1 MLKNKQ
7 LSTTKLLKNE
17 ANKKSDQYK
26 LKGESGNEYYLKR
39 VIGRGTFGVV
49 YEAFTADNISEEE
62 TIDTENT
69 SDDLSDEEKAINF
82 NKNLIIIN
90 ANNANFEENKDKFAI
105 KRYFKSFNP
114 KSSQV
119 ELSILSYLR
128 KKVNDNR
135 LLKIID
141 GKYVEKTGDF
151 YFISPFFKHQK
162 FVEYY
167 KSMSFEKIR
176 IYMYQL
182 LTCIKKIHSAG
193 IIHRDI
199 KPDNFLF
206 NVETNECCLIDFGL
220 AEIDIDSNNFEDIN
234 AKNQED
240 EDYQILNKIQQRH
253 YRHKLGTRGYASP
266 EVIFISPYQDGGV
279 DVWGA
284 GIILLI
290 LLSQRNNIFNMNQFS
305 KIESESIKDVI
316 PLIELFGVDKIV
328 EIAKVCRCNIFIGN
342 IFKDY
347 KVHGGIEKLIKKEP
361 RNSKEQR
368 LLNLAKDLL
377 YKLLELNF
385 KKRITAQKAL
395 EHEFFRGIKIV

>member
-1 MLKNKQ
+1 MIKNKNSTNKK
-7 LSTTKLLKNE
+7 LSKNE
-17 ANKKSDQYK
+17 NNKKFDYK
-26 LKGESGNEYYLKR
+26 LTGESGTEYYLRR

-49 YEAFTADNISEEE
+49 YEAFTTDNLSEEE
-62 TIDTENT
+62 TVDTENT
-69 SDDLSDEEKAINF
+69 SEDLSEEEKANNF
-82 NKNLIIIN
+82 NKNLIIRS
-90 ANNANFEENKDKFAI
+90 ANNINFHENKYKYAI

-114 KSSQV
+114 KSSQI
-119 ELSILSYLR
+119 ELSILSYLSS
-128 KKVNDNR
+128 KTNDNR
-135 LLKIID
+135 ILKIID
-141 GKYVEKTGDF
+141 GKYSEKTGDF

-162 FVEYY
+162 FVEYF
-167 KSMSFEKIR
+167 KNMSFEKIR

-220 AEIDIDSNNFEDIN
+220 AEIDIDSKIFENINN
-234 AKNQED
+234 KNQED
-240 EDYQILNKIQQRH
+240 EDYQILTKIQQKH

-305 KIESESIKDVI
+305 KIESESIKDII
-316 PLIELFGVDKIV
+316 PLIELFGVDKV
-328 EIAKVCRCNIFIGN
+328 LDIAKKCQCNIYIGN

-361 RNSKEQR
+361 KNGREQR

-385 KKRITAQKAL
+385 KKRITAEKAL
-395 EHEFFRGIKIV
+395 EHEFFRGIKIA

>member
-1 MLKNKQ
+1 MLKNKHSSSKK
-7 LSTTKLLKNE
+7 LSKNDS
-17 ANKKSDQYK
+17 NKKLDYHK
-26 LKGESGNEYYLKR
+26 LIGESGTEYYLKH

-49 YEAFTADNISEEE
+49 YEAYTTDSITEEE
-62 TIDTENT
+62 TVDTENNIEE
-69 SDDLSDEEKAINF
+69 LNDEEKANFF
-82 NKNLIIIN
+82 NKNLIIRSGNNIN
-90 ANNANFEENKDKFAI
+90 LLENKDKFAI

-162 FVEYY
+162 FVEYF
-167 KSMSFEKIR
+167 KLMSFDKIR

-199 KPDNFLF
+199 KPENFLF
-206 NVETNECCLIDFGL
+206 NVETNDCYLIDFGL
-220 AEIDIDSNNFEDIN
+220 AEIDIDSNYFHKINED
-234 AKNQED
+234 NQED
-240 EDYQILNKIQQRH
+240 EDYQILSRIQQKH

-305 KIESESIKDVI
+305 KIESESIKDII
-316 PLIELFGVDKIV
+316 PLIELFGVDKV
-328 EIAKVCRCNIFIGN
+328 LDIAKKCQCNIYIGN

-361 RNSKEQR
+361 KNGREQR

-385 KKRITAQKAL
+385 KKRITAEKAL
-395 EHEFFRGIKIV
+395 EHEFFRGIKIA

>member
-1 MLKNKQ
+1 MIKNKNSTNKK
-7 LSTTKLLKNE
+7 LSKNE
-17 ANKKSDQYK
+17 NNKKFDYK
-26 LKGESGNEYYLKR
+26 LTGESGTEYYLRR

-49 YEAFTADNISEEE
+49 YEAFTTDNLSEEE
-62 TIDTENT
+62 TVDTENT
-69 SDDLSDEEKAINF
+69 SEDLSEEEKANNF
-82 NKNLIIIN
+82 NKNLIIRS
-90 ANNANFEENKDKFAI
+90 ANNINFHENKYKYAI

-114 KSSQV
+114 KSSQI
-119 ELSILSYLR
+119 ELSILSYLSS
-128 KKVNDNR
+128 KTNDNR
-135 LLKIID
+135 ILKIID
-141 GKYVEKTGDF
+141 GKYSEKTGDF

-162 FVEYY
+162 FVEYF
-167 KSMSFEKIR
+167 KNMSFEKIR

-220 AEIDIDSNNFEDIN
+220 AEIDIDSKLFENINN
-234 AKNQED
+234 KNQED
-240 EDYQILNKIQQRH
+240 EDYQILTKIQQKH

-305 KIESESIKDVI
+305 KIESESVKDVI
-316 PLIELFGVDKIV
+316 PLIELFGVEKIM
-328 EIAKVCRCNIFIGN
+328 EITKICRCNIFIGN
-342 IFKDY
+342 KFDEY
-347 KVHGGIEKLIKKEP
+347 KVQGGIEKLISKVPK
-361 RNSKEQR
+361 NTKEQK
-368 LLNLAKDLL
+368 LFNLAKDLL

-385 KKRITAQKAL
+385 KKRITAKKAL

>member
-7 LSTTKLLKNE
+7 SSTKKLPKNE
-17 ANKKSDQYK
+17 SNKKLELHK
-26 LKGESGNEYYLKR
+26 LIGESGTEYYLKQ

-49 YEAFTADNISEEE
+49 YEAYTTDLINEEE
-62 TIDTENT
+62 TVDTDNNT
-69 SDDLSDEEKAINF
+69 DELNEEEKAFIF
-82 NKNLIIIN
+82 NKNLIIRSE
-90 ANNANFEENKDKFAI
+90 NNHNFFENKYKFAI

-162 FVEYY
+162 FVEYF
-167 KSMSFEKIR
+167 KIMSFEKIR

-199 KPDNFLF
+199 KPENFLF

-220 AEIDIDSNNFEDIN
+220 AEIDIDSKYFNTIN
-234 AKNQED
+234 EKNQED
-240 EDYQILNKIQQRH
+240 EDYQILNKIQQKH

-316 PLIELFGVDKIV
+316 PLIELFGVDKIM
-328 EIAKVCRCNIFIGN
+328 EIAKICRCSIYIGD

-347 KVHGGIEKLIKKEP
+347 KVQGGIEKLITKVPK
-361 RNSKEQR
+361 NSKEQR

-385 KKRITAQKAL
+385 KKRITAKKAL
-395 EHEFFRGIKIV
+395 EHEFFRGIKIA

>member
-1 MLKNKQ
+1 MLKNKHSTNSK
-7 LSTTKLLKNE
+7 LSKNDS
-17 ANKKSDQYK
+17 NKKSDHYK
-26 LKGESGNEYYLKR
+26 LIGESGVEYYLKR
-39 VIGRGTFGVV
+39 IIGRGTFGVV
-49 YEAFTADNISEEE
+49 YEAYTSDNISEEE
-62 TIDTENT
+62 TEDSENNTEEI
-69 SDDLSDEEKAINF
+69 SDEEKANNF
-82 NKNLIIIN
+82 NKNLIIRS
-90 ANNANFEENKDKFAI
+90 ANNINFIENKDKFAI

-114 KSSQV
+114 RNSQV

-141 GKYVEKTGDF
+141 GKYVEKNGDF
-151 YFISPFFKHQK
+151 YFISPFFKHKK

-167 KSMSFEKIR
+167 KLMSFEKIR

-182 LTCIKKIHSAG
+182 LTCIKKIHSVG

-206 NVETNECCLIDFGL
+206 NIETNECCLIDFGL
-220 AEIDIDSNNFEDIN
+220 AEIDIDSKVFENIN
-234 AKNQED
+234 AKNQND
-240 EDYQILNKIQQRH
+240 EDYQILNHIQQKH

-305 KIESESIKDVI
+305 KIESESVKDVI
-316 PLIELFGVDKIV
+316 PLIELFGVDKIM
-328 EIAKVCRCNIFIGN
+328 EIAKICRCNIYIGD
-342 IFKDY
+342 IFKNY
-347 KVHGGIEKLIKKEP
+347 KVCGGIEKLITKVPK
-361 RNSKEQR
+361 NAKEQK

-385 KKRITAQKAL
+385 KKRITAKKAL
-395 EHEFFRGIKIV
+395 EHDFFRGIKIA

>member
-1 MLKNKQ
+1 MLKNSYS
-7 LSTTKLLKNE
+7 STKKLQKNE
-17 ANKKSDQYK
+17 SNKKLDHHK
-26 LKGESGNEYYLKR
+26 LIGESGTEYYLKN

-49 YEAFTADNISEEE
+49 YEAYTTESISEEE
-62 TIDTENT
+62 TVDTENNT
-69 SDDLSDEEKAINF
+69 EELNEEEKTYTY
-82 NKNLIIIN
+82 NKNLIIKSENNIN
-90 ANNANFEENKDKFAI
+90 FQENKYKFAI

-162 FVEYY
+162 FVEYF
-167 KSMSFEKIR
+167 KIMSFEKIR

-199 KPDNFLF
+199 KPENFLF

-220 AEIDIDSNNFEDIN
+220 AEIDIDSKYFEKINND
-234 AKNQED
+234 NQED
-240 EDYQILNKIQQRH
+240 EDYQILNRIQQKH

-305 KIESESIKDVI
+305 KIESESIKDLI
-316 PLIELFGVDKIV
+316 PLIELFGVDKILD
-328 EIAKVCRCNIFIGN
+328 IAKKCQCNIYIGD
-342 IFKDY
+342 IFKEY
-347 KVHGGIEKLIKKEP
+347 KVHGGIEKMIKKVP
-361 RNSKEQR
+361 KNQREQR

-385 KKRITAQKAL
+385 KKRITAEKAL
-395 EHEFFRGIKIV
+395 EHEFFRGIKIA

>member
-1 MLKNKQ
+1 MLKNKHSSSKK
-7 LSTTKLLKNE
+7 LSKNDS
-17 ANKKSDQYK
+17 NKKLDYHK
-26 LKGESGNEYYLKR
+26 LIGESGTEYYLKH

-49 YEAFTADNISEEE
+49 YEAYTTDSITEEE
-62 TIDTENT
+62 TVDTENNIEE
-69 SDDLSDEEKAINF
+69 LNDEEKANFF
-82 NKNLIIIN
+82 NKNLIIRSGNNIN
-90 ANNANFEENKDKFAI
+90 LLENKDKFAI

-162 FVEYY
+162 FVEYF
-167 KSMSFEKIR
+167 KLMSFDKIR

-199 KPDNFLF
+199 KPENFLF
-206 NVETNECCLIDFGL
+206 NVETNDCYLIDFGL
-220 AEIDIDSNNFEDIN
+220 AEIDIDSNYFHKIN
-234 AKNQED
+234 KDNQED
-240 EDYQILNKIQQRH
+240 EDYQILSRIQQKH

-305 KIESESIKDVI
+305 KIESESIKDII
-316 PLIELFGVDKIV
+316 PLIELFGVDKV
-328 EIAKVCRCNIFIGN
+328 LDIAKKCQCNIYIGN

-361 RNSKEQR
+361 KNGREQR

-385 KKRITAQKAL
+385 KKRITAEKAL
-395 EHEFFRGIKIV
+395 EHEFFRGIKIA

>member
-1 MLKNKQ
+1 MLKNKHSSSKK
-7 LSTTKLLKNE
+7 LSKNDS
-17 ANKKSDQYK
+17 NKKLDYHK
-26 LKGESGNEYYLKR
+26 LIGESGTEYYLKH

-49 YEAFTADNISEEE
+49 YEAYTTDSITEEE
-62 TIDTENT
+62 TVDTENNIEE
-69 SDDLSDEEKAINF
+69 LNDEEKANFF
-82 NKNLIIIN
+82 NKNLIIHSGNNIN
-90 ANNANFEENKDKFAI
+90 LLENKDKFAI

-162 FVEYY
+162 FVEYF
-167 KSMSFEKIR
+167 KLMSFDKIR

-199 KPDNFLF
+199 KPENFLF
-206 NVETNECCLIDFGL
+206 NVETNDCYLIDFGL
-220 AEIDIDSNNFEDIN
+220 AEIDIDSNYFHKINED
-234 AKNQED
+234 NQED
-240 EDYQILNKIQQRH
+240 EDYQILSRIQQKH

-305 KIESESIKDVI
+305 KIESESIKDII
-316 PLIELFGVDKIV
+316 PLIELFGVDKV
-328 EIAKVCRCNIFIGN
+328 MDIAKKCQCNIYIGN
-342 IFKDY
+342 IFNNY

-361 RNSKEQR
+361 KNGREQR

-385 KKRITAQKAL
+385 KKRITAEKAL
-395 EHEFFRGIKIV
+395 EHEFFRGIKIA

>member
-1 MLKNKQ
+1 MLKNKHSSSKK
-7 LSTTKLLKNE
+7 LSKNDS
-17 ANKKSDQYK
+17 NKKLDYHK
-26 LKGESGNEYYLKR
+26 LIGESGTEYYLKH

-49 YEAFTADNISEEE
+49 YEAYTTDSITEEE
-62 TIDTENT
+62 TVDTENNIEE
-69 SDDLSDEEKAINF
+69 LNDEEKANFF
-82 NKNLIIIN
+82 NKNLIIRSGNNIN
-90 ANNANFEENKDKFAI
+90 LLENKDKFAI

-162 FVEYY
+162 FVEYF
-167 KSMSFEKIR
+167 KLMSFDKIR

-199 KPDNFLF
+199 KPENFLF
-206 NVETNECCLIDFGL
+206 NVETNDCYLIDFGL
-220 AEIDIDSNNFEDIN
+220 AEIDIDSNYFHKINEDS
-234 AKNQED
+234 QED
-240 EDYQILNKIQQRH
+240 EDYQILSRIQQKH

-305 KIESESIKDVI
+305 KIESESIKDII
-316 PLIELFGVDKIV
+316 PLIELFGVDKV
-328 EIAKVCRCNIFIGN
+328 MDIAKKCQCNIYIGN

-361 RNSKEQR
+361 KNGREQR

-385 KKRITAQKAL
+385 KRRITAEKAL
-395 EHEFFRGIKIV
+395 EHEFFRGIKIA

>member
-7 LSTTKLLKNE
+7 LPTAKISKNE
-17 ANKKSDQYK
+17 ANKKADHYK
-26 LKGESGNEYYLKR
+26 LKGESGTEYYLKR

-49 YEAFTADNISEEE
+49 YEAFTTDNISEEE
-62 TIDTENT
+62 TVDTENT
-69 SDDLSDEEKAINF
+69 SDDISDEEKAINF
-82 NKNLIIIN
+82 NKNLIIRT
-90 ANNANFEENKDKFAI
+90 ANNTNFEENKDKFAI

-167 KSMSFEKIR
+167 KLMSFEKIR

-220 AEIDIDSNNFEDIN
+220 AEIDIDSNHFEDIN
-234 AKNQED
+234 AKNQQD
-240 EDYQILNKIQQRH
+240 EDYLILNKIQQKH

-316 PLIELFGVDKIV
+316 PLIELFGIDKIL
-328 EIAKVCRCNIFIGN
+328 EIAKICRCNIYRKYF
-342 IFKDY
+342 
-347 KVHGGIEKLIKKEP
+347 
-361 RNSKEQR
+361 
-368 LLNLAKDLL
+368 
-377 YKLLELNF
+377 
-385 KKRITAQKAL
+385 
-395 EHEFFRGIKIV
+395 

>member
-1 MLKNKQ
+1 MLKNKHSSSKK
-7 LSTTKLLKNE
+7 LSKNDS
-17 ANKKSDQYK
+17 NKKLDYHK
-26 LKGESGNEYYLKR
+26 LIGESGTEYYLKH

-49 YEAFTADNISEEE
+49 YEAYTTDSITEEE
-62 TIDTENT
+62 TVDTENNIEE
-69 SDDLSDEEKAINF
+69 LNDEEKANFF
-82 NKNLIIIN
+82 NKNLIIRSGNNIN
-90 ANNANFEENKDKFAI
+90 LLENKDKFAI

-162 FVEYY
+162 FVEYF
-167 KSMSFEKIR
+167 KLMSFDKIR

-199 KPDNFLF
+199 KPENFLF
-206 NVETNECCLIDFGL
+206 NVETNDCYLIDFGL
-220 AEIDIDSNNFEDIN
+220 AEIDIDSNYFHKINED
-234 AKNQED
+234 NQED
-240 EDYQILNKIQQRH
+240 EDYQILSRIQQKH

-305 KIESESIKDVI
+305 KIESESIKDII
-316 PLIELFGVDKIV
+316 PLIELFGVDKV
-328 EIAKVCRCNIFIGN
+328 LDIAKKCQCNIYIGN

-347 KVHGGIEKLIKKEP
+347 KVHGGIEKLIKK
-361 RNSKEQR
+361 
-368 LLNLAKDLL
+368 
-377 YKLLELNF
+377 
-385 KKRITAQKAL
+385 
-395 EHEFFRGIKIV
+395 

>member
-1 MLKNKQ
+1 MLKNNHSSKSN
-7 LSTTKLLKNE
+7 LPKKDC
-17 ANKKSDQYK
+17 NKKSEHYK
-26 LKGESGNEYYLKR
+26 LRGESGTEYYLKR

-49 YEAFTADNISEEE
+49 YEAYTTDNISEEE
-62 TIDTENT
+62 TVDTENT
-69 SDDLSDEEKAINF
+69 SEDLNEEEKANNF
-82 NKNLIIIN
+82 NKNLIVHS
-90 ANNANFEENKDKFAI
+90 ANNINFIENKDKFAI

-141 GKYVEKTGDF
+141 GKYVEKSGDF

-162 FVEYY
+162 FVEYF
-167 KSMSFEKIR
+167 KVMSFEKIR

-182 LTCIKKIHSAG
+182 LTCIKKIYSAG

-206 NVETNECCLIDFGL
+206 NIETNECCLIDFGL
-220 AEIDIDSNNFEDIN
+220 AEIDIDTKKFENIN
-234 AKNQED
+234 EKNQGD
-240 EDYQILNKIQQRH
+240 EDYQILNKIQQKH

-305 KIESESIKDVI
+305 KIESESIKDII
-316 PLIELFGVDKIV
+316 PLIELFGVDKV
-328 EIAKVCRCNIFIGN
+328 MDIAKKCQCNIYIGN
-342 IFKDY
+342 IFNNY

-361 RNSKEQR
+361 KNAKEQR

-385 KKRITAQKAL
+385 KRRITAEKAL
-395 EHEFFRGIKIV
+395 EHEFFRGIKIA

>member
-1 MLKNKQ
+1 MLKNNH
-7 LSTTKLLKNE
+7 SSNTKLPKKDI
-17 ANKKSDQYK
+17 NKKSEHYK
-26 LKGESGNEYYLKR
+26 LRGESGTEYYLKR

-49 YEAFTADNISEEE
+49 YEAYTTDNISEEE
-62 TIDTENT
+62 TVDTENT
-69 SDDLSDEEKAINF
+69 SEDLNEEEKANNF
-82 NKNLIIIN
+82 NKNLIVHS
-90 ANNANFEENKDKFAI
+90 ANNINFIENKDKFAI

-141 GKYVEKTGDF
+141 GKYVEKSGDF

-162 FVEYY
+162 FVEYF
-167 KSMSFEKIR
+167 KVMSFEKIR

-206 NVETNECCLIDFGL
+206 NIETNECCLIDFGL
-220 AEIDIDSNNFEDIN
+220 AEIDIDTKKFENIN
-234 AKNQED
+234 EKNQWD
-240 EDYQILNKIQQRH
+240 EDYQILNKIQQKH

-305 KIESESIKDVI
+305 KIESESVKDVI
-316 PLIELFGVDKIV
+316 PLIELFGIDRVM
-328 EIAKVCRCNIFIGN
+328 EIAKICRCNVYIGN

-385 KKRITAQKAL
+385 KKRITAEKAL
-395 EHEFFRGIKIV
+395 EHEFFRGIKIA

>member
-1 MLKNKQ
+1 MLKNKHSSSKK
-7 LSTTKLLKNE
+7 LSKNDS
-17 ANKKSDQYK
+17 NKKLDYHK
-26 LKGESGNEYYLKR
+26 LIGESGTEYYLKH

-49 YEAFTADNISEEE
+49 YEAYTTDSITEEE
-62 TIDTENT
+62 TVDTENNIEE
-69 SDDLSDEEKAINF
+69 LNDEEKANFF
-82 NKNLIIIN
+82 NKNLIIRSGNNIN
-90 ANNANFEENKDKFAI
+90 LLENKDKFAI

-162 FVEYY
+162 FVEYF
-167 KSMSFEKIR
+167 KLMSFDKIR

-199 KPDNFLF
+199 KPENFLF
-206 NVETNECCLIDFGL
+206 NVETNDCYLIDFGL
-220 AEIDIDSNNFEDIN
+220 AEIDIDSNYFHKINEDS
-234 AKNQED
+234 QED
-240 EDYQILNKIQQRH
+240 EDYQILSRIQQKH

-305 KIESESIKDVI
+305 KIESESIKDII
-316 PLIELFGVDKIV
+316 PLIELFGVDKV
-328 EIAKVCRCNIFIGN
+328 LDIAKKCQCNIYIGN

-361 RNSKEQR
+361 KNGREQR

-385 KKRITAQKAL
+385 KKRITAEKAL
-395 EHEFFRGIKIV
+395 EHEFFRGIKIA

>member
-7 LSTTKLLKNE
+7 LSTTKTSKNE
-17 ANKKSDQYK
+17 ANKKSEQYK

-49 YEAFTADNISEEE
+49 YEAFTTDNISEEE

-82 NKNLIIIN
+82 NKNLIIRN

-167 KSMSFEKIR
+167 KLMSFEKIR

-206 NVETNECCLIDFGL
+206 NVETNECCLNL
-220 AEIDIDSNNFEDIN
+220 YIN
-234 AKNQED
+234 
-240 EDYQILNKIQQRH
+240 
-253 YRHKLGTRGYASP
+253 
-266 EVIFISPYQDGGV
+266 
-279 DVWGA
+279 
-284 GIILLI
+284 
-290 LLSQRNNIFNMNQFS
+290 
-305 KIESESIKDVI
+305 
-316 PLIELFGVDKIV
+316 
-328 EIAKVCRCNIFIGN
+328 
-342 IFKDY
+342 
-347 KVHGGIEKLIKKEP
+347 
-361 RNSKEQR
+361 
-368 LLNLAKDLL
+368 
-377 YKLLELNF
+377 
-385 KKRITAQKAL
+385 
-395 EHEFFRGIKIV
+395 

>member
-1 MLKNKQ
+1 MLKNKYSSTKK
-7 LSTTKLLKNE
+7 LSKNE
-17 ANKKSDQYK
+17 INKKLNHHK
-26 LKGESGNEYYLKR
+26 LIGESGKEYYLKS

-49 YEAFTADNISEEE
+49 YEAYTTDSISEEE
-62 TIDTENT
+62 TVDTDNDIEE
-69 SDDLSDEEKAINF
+69 LKEEEKVCFF
-82 NKNLIIIN
+82 NKNLIIRAENNIN
-90 ANNANFEENKDKFAI
+90 FQENKDKFAI

-114 KSSQV
+114 RNSQV

-135 LLKIID
+135 ILKIID

-162 FVEYY
+162 FVEYF
-167 KSMSFEKIR
+167 KLMSLDKIR

-199 KPDNFLF
+199 KPENFLF
-206 NVETNECCLIDFGL
+206 NVETNECYLIDFGL
-220 AEIDIDSNNFEDIN
+220 AEIDIDSNYFEKIN
-234 AKNQED
+234 AKNRED
-240 EDYQILNKIQQRH
+240 EDYQILSKIQQKH

-305 KIESESIKDVI
+305 KIESESIKDLI
-316 PLIELFGVDKIV
+316 PLIELFGVDKILD
-328 EIAKVCRCNIFIGN
+328 IAKKCQCNIYIGD
-342 IFKDY
+342 IFKEY
-347 KVHGGIEKLIKKEP
+347 KIHGGIEKMIKKVP
-361 RNSKEQR
+361 KNQREQR

-385 KKRITAQKAL
+385 KKRITAEKAL
-395 EHEFFRGIKIV
+395 EHEFFRGIKIA

>member
-1 MLKNKQ
+1 MLKIKHSSSKK
-7 LSTTKLLKNE
+7 LSKNDS
-17 ANKKSDQYK
+17 NKKFDYHK
-26 LKGESGNEYYLKR
+26 LIGESGTEYYLKH

-49 YEAFTADNISEEE
+49 YEAYTTDSISEEE
-62 TIDTENT
+62 TVDTENNIEE
-69 SDDLSDEEKAINF
+69 LNDEEKAIFF
-82 NKNLIIIN
+82 NKNLIIRTENNIN
-90 ANNANFEENKDKFAI
+90 LVENKDKFAI

-162 FVEYY
+162 FVEYF
-167 KSMSFEKIR
+167 KLMSFDKIR

-199 KPDNFLF
+199 KPENFLF
-206 NVETNECCLIDFGL
+206 NVETNECYLIDFGL
-220 AEIDIDSNNFEDIN
+220 AEIDIDSNYFHKIN
-234 AKNQED
+234 ADNQED
-240 EDYQILNKIQQRH
+240 EDYQILSRIQQKH

-305 KIESESIKDVI
+305 KIESESIKDII
-316 PLIELFGVDKIV
+316 PLIELFGVDKV
-328 EIAKVCRCNIFIGN
+328 MDIAKKCQCNIYIGN
-342 IFKDY
+342 IFNNY
-347 KVHGGIEKLIKKEP
+347 KVHGGIEKLIKKETK
-361 RNSKEQR
+361 NAKEQR

-385 KKRITAQKAL
+385 KRRITAEKAL
-395 EHEFFRGIKIV
+395 EHEFFRGIKIA

>member
-1 MLKNKQ
+1 MIKNKNSTNKK
-7 LSTTKLLKNE
+7 LSKNE
-17 ANKKSDQYK
+17 NNKKFDYK
-26 LKGESGNEYYLKR
+26 LTGESGTQYYLRR

-49 YEAFTADNISEEE
+49 YEAFTTDNLSEEE
-62 TIDTENT
+62 TVDTENT
-69 SDDLSDEEKAINF
+69 SEDLSEEEKANNF
-82 NKNLIIIN
+82 NKNLIIRS
-90 ANNANFEENKDKFAI
+90 ANNINFHENKYKYAI

-114 KSSQV
+114 KSSQI
-119 ELSILSYLR
+119 ELSILSYLSS
-128 KKVNDNR
+128 KTNDNR
-135 LLKIID
+135 ILKIID
-141 GKYVEKTGDF
+141 GKYSEKTGDF

-162 FVEYY
+162 FVEYF
-167 KSMSFEKIR
+167 KNMSFEKIR

-220 AEIDIDSNNFEDIN
+220 AEIDIDSKLFENINN
-234 AKNQED
+234 KNQED
-240 EDYQILNKIQQRH
+240 EDYQILTKIQQKH

-305 KIESESIKDVI
+305 KIESESVKDVI
-316 PLIELFGVDKIV
+316 PLIELFGVEKIM
-328 EIAKVCRCNIFIGN
+328 EIAKICRCNIFIGN
-342 IFKDY
+342 KFDEY
-347 KVHGGIEKLIKKEP
+347 KVQGGIEKLISKVPK
-361 RNSKEQR
+361 NTKEQK
-368 LLNLAKDLL
+368 LFNLAKDLL

-385 KKRITAQKAL
+385 KKRITAKKAL